1 MVISNNFYNQTEPTR
16 EIDRLRTAINNV
28 QNINKMYNLIYSK
41 WEYKVLSVEH
51 YLLHMTNDMLMAFNT
66 SDLLSKYPLTNL
78 YTNRPWRNMHETVKV
93 RARWRNSPD

>member
-1 MVISNNFYNQTEPTR
+1 MVISNNSYNHTAPTR
-16 EIDRLRTAINNV
+16 EIDRLQTAINNV
-28 QNINKMYNLIYSK
+28 QNINKMSNLFYSK
-41 WEYKVLSVEH
+41 WEYKVPSVEH